1 MSAHSKGPWSA
12 THNSWEFSTVYD
24 ASGNA
29 IAECQID
36 QSVTEETQEELEP
49 IKEANARLMA
59 AAPDLLQALKRVMDS
74 NCPLTGNPSHQTLVE
89 FWEYE
94 KTQGRGEADDQL
106 FALSAIFRA
115 TGK

>member
-1 MSAHSKGPWSA
+1 MIAHTPGPWRYWKCSGG
-12 THNSWEFSTVYD
+12 SPD
-24 ASGNA
+24 ADYVH
-29 IAECQID
+29 IAAGGLDVADVRIN
-36 QSVTEETQEELEP
+36 SVTEDDL
-49 IKEANARLMA
+49 RLMV
-59 AAPDLLQALKRVMDS
+59 AAPLLLDALKRMMAM